1 MAFIHTIPPEEAP
14 GKVRELYEMDLKNSG
29 RVSTATQAMS
39 LRPEVLEAW
48 RSLQAAIRSNMDP
61 RRFELA
67 TVAAAS
73 RLQCSL

>member
-1 MAFIHTIPPEEAP
+1 MAFIHTIPPEEAT

-73 RLQCSL
+73 RL

>member
-1 MAFIHTIPPEEAP
+1 MAFLTTIPPEKAT
-14 GKVRELYEMDLKNSG
+14 GKVRELYESDLRNRG
-29 RVSTATQAMS
+29 RVTPATQAMS

-48 RSLQAAIRSNMDP
+48 RGLLAAIRSNMDP
-61 RRFELA
+61 RRYELA

>member
-1 MAFIHTIPPEEAP
+1 MAFVTTVPPGEAT
-14 GKVRELYEMDLKNSG
+14 GKVRELYESDLRNIG
-29 RVSTATQAMS
+29 RVLPATQAMS

-48 RSLQAAIRSNMDP
+48 RSLQAAIRSNMAP
-61 RRFELA
+61 RRYELA

>member
-1 MAFIHTIPPEEAP
+1 MAFIRTIPPEKAT
-14 GKVRELYEMDLKNSG
+14 GKVRELYESDLRNSG

-61 RRFELA
+61 RRYELA
-67 TVAAAS
+67 TVVAAS
-73 RLQCSL
+73 RLHSSL

>member
-1 MAFIHTIPPEEAP
+1 MAFIHTIPPEEAT

-48 RSLQAAIRSNMDP
+48 RSLQAAIRLNMDP